1 MVFAEISAT
10 IFLIVLREFD
20 HSLVLV
26 FYCSYF
32 FLFYL
37 TSIAFAGKKSFEGIE
52 GSGEAASYI

>member
-1 MVFAEISAT
+1 
-10 IFLIVLREFD
+10 
-20 HSLVLV
+20 VLV